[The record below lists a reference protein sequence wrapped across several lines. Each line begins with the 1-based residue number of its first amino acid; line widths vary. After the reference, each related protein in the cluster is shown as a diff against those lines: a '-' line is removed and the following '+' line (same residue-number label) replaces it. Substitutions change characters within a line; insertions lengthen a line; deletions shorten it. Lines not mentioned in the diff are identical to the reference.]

1 MLEEMLDEILADG
14 ASIQQQLS
22 GAPNQ
27 QLPVEDIFNFA
38 RKQHDRCCVTRIGVI
53 EARRRISKAPSIGTN
68 AGIPCPHTISGP
80 PQWYPDWLRDL
91 LRERARTTIREDWP
105 SQDERAESRWQ
116 KTCELAQV
124 ADARSVV
131 REESTERTERT
142 IMTQLG
148 GYIGPSSAGQRLAP
162 LQCLT
167 LEQYDEV
174 DWNADSRAN
183 GWTNAAIINQ
193 FRLRNANKG
202 QRTES
207 EAVLLKRKG
216 VIKKDDADL
225 PLTPGGKENLIKRL
239 KLVLEAETAAVAK
252 DRAHRQVE
260 RDLEARAAQAEQ
272 GRERQGR
279 RGRGNNATGR
289 HTH

>member
-1 MLEEMLDEILADG
+1 ME
-14 ASIQQQLS
+14 
-22 GAPNQ
+22 N
-27 QLPVEDIFNFA
+27 
-38 RKQHDRCCVTRIGVI
+38 
-53 EARRRISKAPSIGTN
+53 
-68 AGIPCPHTISGP
+68 
-80 PQWYPDWLRDL
+80 
-91 LRERARTTIREDWP
+91 
-105 SQDERAESRWQ
+105 
-116 KTCELAQV
+116 
-124 ADARSVV
+124 
-131 REESTERTERT
+131 
-142 IMTQLG
+142 
-148 GYIGPSSAGQRLAP
+148 
-162 LQCLT
+162 LT
-167 LEQYDEV
+167 Y
-174 DWNADSRAN
+174 
-183 GWTNAAIINQ
+183 
-193 FRLRNANKG
+193 

-216 VIKKDDADL
+216 VIKRDDADL

>member
-1 MLEEMLDEILADG
+1 
-14 ASIQQQLS
+14 
-22 GAPNQ
+22 
-27 QLPVEDIFNFA
+27 
-38 RKQHDRCCVTRIGVI
+38 
-53 EARRRISKAPSIGTN
+53 
-68 AGIPCPHTISGP
+68 
-80 PQWYPDWLRDL
+80 
-91 LRERARTTIREDWP
+91 
-105 SQDERAESRWQ
+105 
-116 KTCELAQV
+116 
-124 ADARSVV
+124 
-131 REESTERTERT
+131 
-142 IMTQLG
+142 MTQLG
-148 GYIGPSSAGQRLAP
+148 GYIGPNSAGQRLAP